1 MTNVTGCQ
9 KEIYRVQKN
18 QDGTQ
23 ERDYQTSE
31 NGTRER
37 REECQCFFFFFF
49 FKIYVTCLTSNWSP
63 IKIKYMVRIITS
75 EIYGS
80 DLGRYHTLSKKK
92 KKKEE
97 VRVP

>member
-1 MTNVTGCQ
+1 MKLWFVVLIFTFKASTIGKAILIFLKNLSPVTNVTGCQ
-9 KEIYRVQKN
+9 KEIYRIQKN

-49 FKIYVTCLTSNWSP
+49 
-63 IKIKYMVRIITS
+63 
-75 EIYGS
+75 
-80 DLGRYHTLSKKK
+80 
-92 KKKEE
+92 
-97 VRVP
+97 